1 MSINKNQFEA
11 LVYQVT
17 KKLKAVEGV
26 ESYILDT
33 PCCFRYDD
41 TNGHLNFTA
50 EVNREIDLDRL
61 SEDGAMI
68 PSDTYHQFMDSLLA
82 DAEEVIKTVKLQRQ
96 PFIEYLERI
105 ENL

>member
-1 MSINKNQFEA
+1 MSVNKNQFEA

-33 PCCFRYDD
+33 PCCFHYDD
-41 TNGHLNFTA
+41 RNKHLLYTV
-50 EVNREIDLDRL
+50 EVNREIDLDKL
-61 SEDGAMI
+61 AEDGAMI
-68 PSDTYHQFMDSLLA
+68 PSDMYHQFMDSLLV
-82 DAEEVIKTVKLQRQ
+82 DAEEIIKIVKLQRQ
-96 PFIEYLERI
+96 PFIEYLEKI

>member
-1 MSINKNQFEA
+1 MLVNKNQFEA

-17 KKLKAVEGV
+17 RKIKAVEGV

-41 TNGHLNFTA
+41 KNGHLHYTV

-61 SEDGAMI
+61 ADDGAMI
-68 PSDTYHQFMDSLLA
+68 PSDTYHQFMDSLLV
-82 DAEEVIKTVKLQRQ
+82 DTEEVIKAVKLQRQ